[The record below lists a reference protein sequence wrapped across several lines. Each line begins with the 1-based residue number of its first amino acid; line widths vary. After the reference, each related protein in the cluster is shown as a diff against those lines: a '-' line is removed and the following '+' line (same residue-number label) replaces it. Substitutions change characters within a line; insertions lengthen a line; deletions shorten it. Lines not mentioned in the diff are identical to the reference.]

1 MKNGAW
7 LLSVVL
13 LLVASPPARADDE
26 ACFRAAVE
34 GQKLERSGKLLE
46 ARERFVA
53 CAQRSCD
60 AAAVVEKCA
69 GWLQGVQA
77 ALPSLTVAVKDA
89 EGRDLEAQ
97 RARIDDTDAG
107 AALGGRS
114 IQVDPGMHRVVVE
127 VGGKTLSESVVMRQ
141 GEKDRAVVFH
151 VSRPE
156 GRPDGASEGRPEG
169 TSEGAHFSRAPLAGA
184 IASGGVAVVS
194 TALFAYFGTRGLS
207 ARASFGCANGC
218 SAGDYQTVHQDFL
231 AADVTLGFAVGSAV
245 LATVLLVIAPSA
257 PRSTALLGPRSALGF
272 AF

>member
-7 LLSVVL
+7 ILSVL
-13 LLVASPPARADDE
+13 LLFASPLARADDE

-89 EGRDLEAQ
+89 EGRDVQAD
-97 RARIDDTDAG
+97 RASVDGTDAG

-114 IQVDPGMHRVVVE
+114 IQVDPGSHRITVD
-127 VGGKTLSESVVMRQ
+127 VGGATLTESVVMRQ
-141 GEKDRAVVFH
+141 GEKDRAIVFH
-151 VSRPE
+151 V
-156 GRPDGASEGRPEG
+156 GKAEG
-169 TSEGAHFSRAPLAGA
+169 TAAAAGPSRAPLVGA
-184 IASGGVAVVS
+184 IVSGSIAAVS
-194 TALFAYFGTRGLS
+194 TGVFVYFGARGLS
-207 ARASFGCANGC
+207 ARADLGCAEGC
-218 SAGDYQTVHQDFL
+218 SSASYQTVHQDYL
-231 AADVTLGFAVGSAV
+231 AADVALGLALGAAVV
-245 LATVLLVIAPSA
+245 ATVLLVIKPSA
-257 PRSTALLGPRSALGF
+257 PARAALLGPRPALGF